1 MDQVP
6 REKPVMH
13 RVKVEDTSHGGY
25 TLSLPKDL
33 TDSLGWSPGT
43 SVSIEVL
50 PPHDWC
56 DDLDADYGKQKSLIL
71 RCLKKSDPLLV
82 NRSADE

>member
-1 MDQVP
+1 MDQVS
-6 REKPVMH
+6 REKPVTH
-13 RVKVEDTSHGGY
+13 RANVEDTSHGGY
-25 TLSLPKDL
+25 TLRLPKEL
-33 TDSLGWSPGT
+33 TDSLEWSPGST
-43 SVSIEVL
+43 VSIEVL

-56 DDLDADYGKQKSLIL
+56 DDLAADHNKHAALIL